1 MARTA
6 EPKKDTSPRAAG
18 PAGPQFEAKV
28 ATHYALAVL
37 AQTQAFGL
45 PGAIVDRLE
54 FQRSGQG
61 HPLDDI
67 IVKAMRRTGEQRCLE
82 VQAKRS
88 MSFTEGNE
96 IFAAVV
102 AAIVEGRKK
111 DASRRFA
118 VALERTSGPIAPI
131 KQTIMMSCSASSFAR
146 QQQGATH
153 GTIAEE
159 LPHNIVQAFTGVDA
173 FVRRKFQRLEGHG
186 DNSRRRVAARPSIT
200 EGRAY
205 ASFLPCQR

>member
-1 MARTA
+1 MAEATQ
-6 EPKKDTSPRAAG
+6 PKKDTSPRAGG

-37 AQTQAFGL
+37 AQSEAFGL
-45 PGAIVDRLE
+45 PGVDRLE

-67 IVKAMRRTGEQRCLE
+67 IVKAMTPTGEQRCLE

-88 MSFTEGNE
+88 MSFTEGDE

-111 DASRRFA
+111 DAGRRFA
-118 VALERTSGPIAPI
+118 VACAFLVARSATSRPAYLA
-131 KQTIMMSCSASSFAR
+131 SCAR
-146 QQQGATH
+146 VSGSYTGATVH
-153 GTIAEE
+153 VHA
-159 LPHNIVQAFTGVDA
+159 HASQ
-173 FVRRKFQRLEGHG
+173 
-186 DNSRRRVAARPSIT
+186 PSLSQHPKPAIQ
-200 EGRAY
+200 G
-205 ASFLPCQR
+205 